1 MYALKEAIDRSEA
14 HEKRRRGR
22 HGDIRHSRALEQR
35 LSVSDCRM
43 IAHAPQPSTA
53 APMPTTAPT
62 TVAAISRVSSARK
75 ARSRA
80 SRDSW
85 IVDTDVSRNVTESA
99 VTSGLTWGSP

>member
-1 MYALKEAIDRSEA
+1 MERSDA

-22 HGDIRHSRALEQR
+22 QGDIAQSSALEHR

-43 IAHAPQPSTA
+43 TAQAPQPSAA

-62 TVAAISRVSSARK
+62 TVAAMRRVSSVRK

-80 SRDSW
+80 SSDSW
-85 IVDTDVSRNVTESA
+85 IVETDVSRNVTDSA
-99 VTSGLTWGSP
+99 MTSGLTCGSP